1 MMLKAFFFP
10 TFLFR
15 LITIRVADT
24 TREFYCWVLSCSAPN
39 VNSHLVAGADYSI
52 VKLRKR
58 FATARDN
65 VFEFLWERI

>member
-15 LITIRVADT
+15 LFIIRVADT
-24 TREFYCWVLSCSAPN
+24 TREFYCWVLSSSAPN
-39 VNSHLVAGADYSI
+39 MNSHLVARVDYSI

>member
-15 LITIRVADT
+15 LFIIRVADT
-24 TREFYCWVLSCSAPN
+24 TREFYCWVLSSSAPN

-52 VKLRKR
+52 VKLRNR